1 MKHLIRNT
9 LALAVASVAMAPA
22 AYARDFDSSTY
33 LTGIFGYEYFDHD
46 RKLEYD
52 PNLAIGLGHEFNRR
66 FATEFVYGGAD
77 LEAKNPQIFE
87 DINAK
92 FYRLDFLYHFREE
105 IWRPYVVAGAGN
117 YEIQRP
123 SQKTWDETQYNLGLG
138 LKHEISESMDLR
150 VEARG
155 LYGEKSDYKD
165 ALLNLGVNILF
176 AGLVEPLQDE
186 DGDGV
191 LDDQDRCPGTPAGAQ
206 VDTDGCE
213 VVMDE
218 DKDGV
223 TDADDA
229 CPGTPAGEKVDAK
242 GCVLAAAALVMMDT
256 DKDSVL
262 DDQDACPDTPAGAKV
277 DEKGCTLQITETVEM
292 TLHVRFDSGSATVKD
307 QDLAEIEKLVV
318 FMREYPDTSVVVE
331 GHTDDRGNDAFNQKL
346 SEKRA
351 TSVRQAAIDRFGAD
365 PARISAVGLGE
376 SQPIADNNT
385 PAGREQNRR
394 VVGVIKASITKDA
407 K

>member
-1 MKHLIRNT
+1 MKHFTRNT
-9 LALAVASVAMAPA
+9 LALAVASATLAAPLQ
-22 AYARDFDSSTY
+22 AREFDSSTY
-33 LTGIFGYEYFDHD
+33 LTGLFGYEYFDSE
-46 RKLEYD
+46 RQFEYD

-66 FATEFVYGGAD
+66 FATEFVFGGAD
-77 LEAKNPQIFE
+77 LEDKRGRQE

-92 FYRLDFLYHFREE
+92 FYRLDFLYHFRDE

-123 SQKTWDETQYNLGLG
+123 SQKNWDETQYNLGLG

-155 LYGEKSDYKD
+155 LYGEESDYKD

-191 LDDQDRCPGTPAGAQ
+191 LDDQDRCPGTPYGAK

-223 TDADDA
+223 KDADDA
-229 CPGTPAGEKVDAK
+229 CPGTPAGEKVDIK
-242 GCVLAAAALVMMDT
+242 GCVLVAAAVVAIDT
-256 DKDSVL
+256 DKDTVM
-262 DDQDACPDTPAGAKV
+262 DDKDACPDTPAGAKV

-292 TLHVRFDSGSATVKD
+292 TLHVRFDSGSWTVKD
-307 QDLAEIEKLVV
+307 QDLADIEKLVV
-318 FMREYPDTSVVVE
+318 FMREYPDTNVVVE
-331 GHTDDRGNDAFNQKL
+331 GHTDDRGNDAFNQQL

-351 TSVRQAAIDRFGAD
+351 NAVRQAAIDRFGAD
-365 PARISAVGLGE
+365 PARISAVGMGE
-376 SQPIADNNT
+376 SNPIADNST
-385 PAGREQNRR
+385 PAGREHNRR
-394 VVGVIKASITKDA
+394 VVGVIKANVTKDA